1 MKKCPYC
8 AEEIQDEAL
17 KCKHC
22 GSNLRV
28 SEWRGKR
35 LYRSRSDRQVAGI
48 CGGLGDY
55 MNCDSTLIRVA
66 WVVVTFLS
74 AGLAL
79 LAYLVLI
86 LVIPNEDH
94 SAEGKPVQARS
105 DQQRVKVKTHGVGTS
120 LSLAAREVAMRATM
134 TAAKGLHQCLSS

>member
-35 LYRSRSDRQVAGI
+35 LCRSQKDRQVAGI
-48 CGGLGDY
+48 CGGLRDY

-86 LVIPNEDH
+86 LVIPNEDQLRQR
-94 SAEGKPVQARS
+94 AKPVQ
-105 DQQRVKVKTHGVGTS
+105 V
-120 LSLAAREVAMRATM
+120 
-134 TAAKGLHQCLSS
+134 

>member
-8 AEEIQDEAL
+8 AEEIQDEAI

-22 GSNLRV
+22 GSSLRA

-35 LYRSRSDRQVAGI
+35 LYRSRNDRQLAGI

-55 MNCDSTLIRVA
+55 LDCDSTLVRVA
-66 WVVVTFLS
+66 WVIAAFLS

-79 LAYLVLI
+79 VAYFVLI
-86 LVIPNEDH
+86 FIIPTEDELRRR
-94 SAEGKPVQARS
+94 AKPVQ
-105 DQQRVKVKTHGVGTS
+105 V
-120 LSLAAREVAMRATM
+120 
-134 TAAKGLHQCLSS
+134 

>member
-35 LYRSRSDRQVAGI
+35 LYRSQSDREVAGI

-55 MNCDSTLIRVA
+55 ISCDSTLIRVA
-66 WVVVTFLS
+66 WVIVTFLS

-79 LAYLVLI
+79 FVYLVLI
-86 LVIPNEDH
+86 FVIPNEDQLRQR
-94 SAEGKPVQARS
+94 AKPVQ
-105 DQQRVKVKTHGVGTS
+105 V
-120 LSLAAREVAMRATM
+120 
-134 TAAKGLHQCLSS
+134 

>member
-1 MKKCPYC
+1 MKKCPNC

-35 LYRSRSDRQVAGI
+35 LYRSQSDRQVAGI

-55 MNCDSTLIRVA
+55 MNCDSTLMRVA

-86 LVIPNEDH
+86 LVIPNEDQVRQK
-94 SAEGKPVQARS
+94 AKPVQ
-105 DQQRVKVKTHGVGTS
+105 V
-120 LSLAAREVAMRATM
+120 
-134 TAAKGLHQCLSS
+134 